1 MSPTRRT
8 AIKSVGVASGLAAI
22 PGTVYARGEHEDDE
36 REKKR
41 NEKPDEKKKNDEPP
55 MEPPT
60 GGVRVAHLSPDA
72 PNVDVFVDDQRVLA
86 DVPYGDISPYLEL
99 EPGTYRVQITAA
111 DDPDAIVYDEQ
122 VSVEDAFYT
131 LAAIGELEANTFEV
145 LVLTDAGSAVV
156 RLVHASP
163 DAPAVDV
170 SAAGQPLFENVAF
183 GEASDY
189 IAVPAGDYTLEISPA
204 GDQETVVAAV
214 DVTLELATPYT
225 AFATGYL
232 EPPADLEDRAFE
244 VLLTP
249 DGPAA
254 IEAETPAQAN

>member
-8 AIKSVGVASGLAAI
+8 TIKSVGVAGGLAAI
-22 PGTVYARGEHEDDE
+22 PGTVYARGEHKDDE

-41 NEKPDEKKKNDEPP
+41 DKEPDEKKKNDEPP
-55 MEPPT
+55 VEPPT

-72 PNVDVFVDDQRVLA
+72 PNVDIVVDGERVLA
-86 DVPYGDISPYLEL
+86 GVPYGEISPYLEL

-111 DDPDAIVYDEQ
+111 SDPDAVVYDER
-122 VSVEDAFYT
+122 VTVENAFYT
-131 LAAIGELEANTFEV
+131 LAAIGELEANTFDV

-163 DAPAVDV
+163 DAPPVDV

-204 GDQETVVAAV
+204 DDPETVVAAV

-232 EPPADLEDRAFE
+232 EPPADLADREFE

-254 IEAETPAQAN
+254 IEAQAQAN